1 MIQEVQS
8 QTKSLML
15 KGGQKSKKK
24 TQNLFSNENSIARKF
39 RTQFVYNTWKVGHLE
54 GYKEISIFISTDR
67 YILKDNLQI
76 MVV

>member
-8 QTKSLML
+8 QTKQLML

-39 RTQFVYNTWKVGHLE
+39 QLE
-54 GYKEISIFISTDR
+54 GWSLGR
-67 YILKDNLQI
+67 L
-76 MVV
+76 

>member
-39 RTQFVYNTWKVGHLE
+39 RIQFVYNTWKVDQLE
-54 GYKEISIFISTDR
+54 GWSLGRS
-67 YILKDNLQI
+67 
-76 MVV
+76 

>member
-39 RTQFVYNTWKVGHLE
+39 QLE
-54 GYKEISIFISTDR
+54 GWSLGR
-67 YILKDNLQI
+67 L
-76 MVV
+76 

>member
-1 MIQEVQS
+1 MIEEVQS

-54 GYKEISIFISTDR
+54 GYKEISTDR